1 VSSQPQFS
9 VSVYQ
14 NEFLAAGATEVN
26 AIVTVTSTGAP
37 AGAVADSGAGSANAA
52 QVIMVDCS
60 GSMEYPPTKMRAAR
74 AATKAAIDA
83 IRDGVPFAVVA
94 GTHVARMVFPGP
106 EYLVPA
112 DATSRANA
120 KAAVDR
126 LTSGGGT
133 AIGQWL
139 ALADRLFT
147 GHENSIR
154 HAILLTDGKDEHEQ
168 PSDLAAA
175 ISRCEGRF
183 TCDCRGIGTDWV
195 VAELRKVAE
204 ALLGSVD
211 IVADPSGLAADFQSM
226 IQNAMGKAVAD
237 VRLRLWSP
245 QGASVKFVKQVEPN
259 VFDLTAKRM
268 VTGPLAGDYPT
279 GAWGAESRDYH
290 VCVTV
295 KPGSVGD
302 EMLAGR
308 ASLVSVDASGAAETL
323 GQGLIRAVWTDDAA
337 LSTKINR
344 QVAHYTG
351 QAELA
356 DAIQEG
362 LEARKSGDLDTATAK
377 LGRAVQLATESG
389 NTDTAKLLATVVD
402 IEDPATGTV
411 RLKARVNDA
420 DEMALDTRSSK
431 TVRVGKNTTNK

>member
-1 VSSQPQFS
+1 VSTGLPQFS

-14 NEFLAAGATEVN
+14 NEYLSEGANEVN
-26 AIVTVTSTGAP
+26 AIVTVTSSGST
-37 AGAVADSGAGSANAA
+37 AGPSNARAA

-60 GSMEYPPTKMRAAR
+60 GSMDYPSTKMSAAR
-74 AATKAAIDA
+74 QATKAAIDA
-83 IRDGVPFAVVA
+83 IREGVPFAVVA
-94 GTHVARMVFPGP
+94 GTHVARMVFPNT

-112 DATSRANA
+112 DASTRAAA

-126 LTSGGGT
+126 LTAGGGT

-139 ALADRLFT
+139 ALTDRLFT
-147 GHENSIR
+147 GHEDAIR

-168 PSDLAAA
+168 PADLDAA
-175 ISRCEGRF
+175 IARCEGRF
-183 TCDCRGIGTDWV
+183 TCDCRGVGTDWV
-195 VAELRKVAE
+195 VAELRRVA
-204 ALLGSVD
+204 AGLLGTVD
-211 IVADPSGLAADFQSM
+211 IVADPSGLAADFRTM
-226 IQNAMGKAVAD
+226 VEGAMGKAVAD

-245 QGASVKFVKQVEPN
+245 QGATVKFVKQVAPS
-259 VFDLTAKRM
+259 VTDLSGKRLQ
-268 VTGPLAGDYPT
+268 TGPLAADYPT

-290 VCVTV
+290 VAVAV
-295 KPGSVGD
+295 RAGSVGD
-302 EMLAGR
+302 EMLAAR
-308 ASLVSVDASGAAETL
+308 ASLVAIDSSGQAEVL

-337 LSTKINR
+337 LSTKMNR

-362 LEARKSGDLDTATAK
+362 LEARKNGDFDTATAK
-377 LGRAVQLATESG
+377 LGRAVQLAAQSG
-389 NTDTAKLLATVVD
+389 NEETAKLLNKVVD
-402 IEDPATGTV
+402 VDDPATGTV

-431 TVRVGKNTTNK
+431 TVRVGKGNNQG

>member
-1 VSSQPQFS
+1 MSTQPQFT
-9 VSVYQ
+9 VNVYQ
-14 NEFLAAGATEVN
+14 NEFLASGATEVN
-26 AIVTVTSTGAP
+26 AIVTVTSTGP
-37 AGAVADSGAGSANAA
+37 AEGLVSSSASAA

-60 GSMEYPPTKMRAAR
+60 GSMEYPSTKMHAAR

-94 GTHVARMVFPGP
+94 GTHVARMVFPGT

-112 DATSRANA
+112 DATSRAAA

-139 ALADRLFT
+139 TLADRLFT
-147 GHENSIR
+147 GHENAIR

-168 PSDLAAA
+168 PADLAAA
-175 ISRCEGRF
+175 IARCQGRF

-195 VAELRKVAE
+195 VAELRKVAQG
-204 ALLGSVD
+204 LLGTVD
-211 IVADPSGLAADFQSM
+211 IVADPSRLAADFQSM
-226 IQNAMGKAVAD
+226 VQNAMGKAVAD

-245 QGASVKFVKQVEPN
+245 QGASVKFVKQVEPTI
-259 VFDLTAKRM
+259 FDLTAKRM
-268 VTGPLAGDYPT
+268 PTGPLAGDYPT

-295 KPGSVGD
+295 KAGSVGD

-308 ASLVSVDASGAAETL
+308 ASLVAVDPSGAAETL

-362 LEARKSGDLDTATAK
+362 LEARKNGDLDTATAK
-377 LGRAVQLATESG
+377 LGRAVQLAAQSG
-389 NTDTAKLLATVVD
+389 NDDTAKLLASVVD
-402 IEDPATGTV
+402 VEDPATGTV

-431 TVRVGKNTTNK
+431 TVRVGKNTTNH

>member
-1 VSSQPQFS
+1 MSTQPQFS

-14 NEFLAAGATEVN
+14 NEFLADGASEVN

-37 AGAVADSGAGSANAA
+37 AGPAASGVGAA

-60 GSMEYPPTKMRAAR
+60 GSMEYPSTKMHAAR

-94 GTHVARMVFPGP
+94 GTHVARMVFPGT

-112 DATSRANA
+112 DASSRANA

-195 VAELRKVAE
+195 VAELRKVAQ
-204 ALLGSVD
+204 ALLGTVD
-211 IVADPSGLAADFQSM
+211 IVADPSRLAADFQSM
-226 IQNAMGKAVAD
+226 IENAMGKAVAD

-259 VFDLTAKRM
+259 VFDLTAKRIN
-268 VTGPLAGDYPT
+268 TGPLAGDYPT

-290 VCVTV
+290 VCVSV
-295 KPGSVGD
+295 KAGSVGD

-377 LGRAVQLATESG
+377 LGRAVQLAAQSG

-402 IEDPATGTV
+402 VDDPATGTV

-431 TVRVGKNTTNK
+431 TVRVGKNNPTNN